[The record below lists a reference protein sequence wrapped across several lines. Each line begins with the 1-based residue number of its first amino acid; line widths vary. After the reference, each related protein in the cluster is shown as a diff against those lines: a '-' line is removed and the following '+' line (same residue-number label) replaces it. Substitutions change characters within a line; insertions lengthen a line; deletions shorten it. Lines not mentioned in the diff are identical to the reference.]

1 MTTTLPIS
9 NESLA
14 RAITRR
20 TLREAL
26 DQQGTAIK
34 RAATRYAPTRQRRG
48 PLFRAGVT
56 FMDRCLDG
64 RVLSRRVAGKGK
76 SALAQWVFWEV
87 LGEPP
92 RPVISS
98 AALDGRHNRIVESVL
113 VRVSQHAL
121 QRLFQRLRTADT
133 SAALLELMPA
143 AWCADRLYGQALAHG
158 ERYAVHLRVPTGTG
172 EAILVWQD
180 DGFLVKTWIHHDSMD
195 ERRCL
200 RWGQALADEDLLCA

>member
-20 TLREAL
+20 TLREAPE
-26 DQQGTAIK
+26 QQGSAIK

-48 PLFRAGVT
+48 PLFRARVI

-64 RVLSRRVAGKGK
+64 RVLSRSVAGKGK
-76 SALAQWVFWEV
+76 SALARWVFWEV

-92 RPVISS
+92 RPVISC
-98 AALDGRHNRIVESVL
+98 AALDGRHSRIVQSVL
-113 VRVSQHAL
+113 VWVSQHAL

-143 AWCADRLYGQALAHG
+143 AWCAAQLYSQARAHE
-158 ERYAVHLRVPTGTG
+158 ERYAVHLRVPTGAG
-172 EAILVWQD
+172 EAVLVWQD
-180 DGFLVKTWIHHDSMD
+180 DGFLVKTWIHHDSMN
-195 ERRCL
+195 ERRRL